1 MSDRS
6 SPAGTPLRVGFV
18 GLGVMGRP
26 IARNILADGH
36 TLTVYAR
43 SAAKAA
49 PLVEAGATRADSP
62 AEVAAASDVTVTM
75 VSDSTAVTEVLT
87 APDGVLASASPGS
100 VWVDMSS
107 ISPLVTRELA
117 DQAAGG
123 GVRALDAPVSGGEKG
138 AIDRTLTLMVG
149 GDPETFEAMQPL
161 FAAVGATATL
171 VGGNGA
177 GQVAKLCNQVIVAG
191 TMCAVAEALV
201 IARTCGVDPEKVRTA
216 ISGGAA
222 RSRILEDHALRMLR
236 RTFTPGFRVSLLQKD
251 LSIALDTARAQGAV
265 ALSASTAA
273 QLMNGVAALRGDVDA
288 SAVIELYEML
298 SAG

>member
-1 MSDRS
+1 MSERS

-36 TLTVYAR
+36 ALNVHAR

-123 GVRALDAPVSGGEKG
+123 ASG
-138 AIDRTLTLMVG
+138 RWTHRS
-149 GDPETFEAMQPL
+149 
-161 FAAVGATATL
+161 AAG
-171 VGGNGA
+171 
-177 GQVAKLCNQVIVAG
+177 
-191 TMCAVAEALV
+191 
-201 IARTCGVDPEKVRTA
+201 RR
-216 ISGGAA
+216 A
-222 RSRILEDHALRMLR
+222 RS
-236 RTFTPGFRVSLLQKD
+236 
-251 LSIALDTARAQGAV
+251 TAP
-265 ALSASTAA
+265 
-273 QLMNGVAALRGDVDA
+273 
-288 SAVIELYEML
+288 
-298 SAG
+298 